1 MKVFFATLLLV
12 LFWFTP
18 KIALAVPPYPL
29 EVSSVGTTITV
40 TVSGLPADA
49 SRYELYNGP
58 KAIGP
63 NNGIST
69 DSWIRTQASGSITW
83 QLSGMNIVP
92 NSTYYFHVKKIS
104 SGTSIGTDPLF
115 PVPLEVTETKTF
127 QFGTA
132 STTNL
137 ISDFSVEP
145 SSQREVIVSGKINNN
160 IHSTN
165 NLEVVFLWSPTSSFE
180 GTSEPSDRR
189 QVVTGV
195 AGQASVSEEGIYTL
209 RLTELSPGTMY
220 YFKQLVRIINGS
232 TIDTRTHTFD
242 TDQGYIGTGTA
253 KETSLFNSKT
263 YHLLAPWPG
272 LSVLMDPDL
281 CLQKKAAKEVPENAI
296 CDVNGFLNFAFKLLI
311 GLTAVILVLRLI
323 YEGYQYIVTDIP
335 FLKASAKSGFFTSLL
350 GLLLALSAFLI
361 LNTINPKLVD
371 NTISIDSV
379 DVGVD
384 EDTDTDPIIQDPSS
398 TVPSGRVAACTD
410 GIIKVATAGGT
421 FTSCKSISANFKAM
435 IDLAWAQG
443 MKISGGGFRTRQQQ
457 IALRAAHCGGSSQ
470 FNVYEKSSSLCRPP
484 TARPG
489 KSNHESGLAFDL
501 TCNGQTIRSRDN
513 ACFVWLQANARKYG
527 LINFSKEPWHWSVD
541 GK

>member
-1 MKVFFATLLLV
+1 MATGTIDKGV
-12 LFWFTP
+12 
-18 KIALAVPPYPL
+18 YP
-29 EVSSVGTTITV
+29 
-40 TVSGLPADA
+40 
-49 SRYELYNGP
+49 
-58 KAIGP
+58 
-63 NNGIST
+63 
-69 DSWIRTQASGSITW
+69 Q
-83 QLSGMNIVP
+83 
-92 NSTYYFHVKKIS
+92 
-104 SGTSIGTDPLF
+104 
-115 PVPLEVTETKTF
+115 
-127 QFGTA
+127 
-132 STTNL
+132 
-137 ISDFSVEP
+137 SD
-145 SSQREVIVSGKINNN
+145 G
-160 IHSTN
+160 
-165 NLEVVFLWSPTSSFE
+165 LEVVFLWSPTSSFE
-180 GTSEPSDRR
+180 GASEPSDRR
-189 QVVTGV
+189 QVISGKG
-195 AGQASVSEEGIYTL
+195 GQAEIAEDGSYIL
-209 RLTELSPGTMY
+209 KLTELNPGTSY
-220 YFKQLVRIINGS
+220 YFKQIVRS
-232 TIDTRTHTFD
+232 
-242 TDQGYIGTGTA
+242 GTA
-253 KETSLFNSKT
+253 VLSTKTGIFNTKDGYASSGTLQAESLFNSKT

-281 CLQKKAAKEVPENAI
+281 CLQMKAGPNPKIPENAI

-435 IDLAWAQG
+435 IDLAWSQG